1 MAYAMSNH
9 LLCRLRKFNIH
20 VTENQLRDALDK
32 MQISLIQTKG
42 NRFYLRSKMPDEIKN
57 IINKLGLKQ
66 LPNILPEAEIFRY
79 I

>member
-1 MAYAMSNH
+1 MSNH

-66 LPNILPEAEIFRY
+66 LPNILPEVEIFRY

>member
-1 MAYAMSNH
+1 MSNH